1 MQLHQANTLERIES
15 AGDEGSSDVITQP
28 ATGEPWDFSNP
39 NGDEIL
45 ALLKPEGDR
54 KRPIWLVASAL
65 VAGFAS
71 GWAGGFSWY
80 GPANISA
87 LNPITQAETPSR
99 RMAETKSG
107 GKSEGAR
114 KTASTLGLR
123 TPSGASQ
130 VSAVAASIS
139 AKPLAALS
147 DGAHLSVDSSS
158 TASPAIQADMTP
170 TGSIAPRGPFMPAP
184 ETRPTTIEGWTV
196 LDVRG
201 GTAVLGGPDGIRMA
215 TRGDIVPGIGRIDSI
230 VRWGNRWIV
239 ATAGGL
245 IAAP

>member
-15 AGDEGSSDVITQP
+15 AGDEGSSEVITQP

-54 KRPIWLVASAL
+54 KRTIWLVASAL

-87 LNPITQAETPSR
+87 LNPIAQTEAPAHRAAEKR
-99 RMAETKSG
+99 LG
-107 GKSEGAR
+107 GKIEGAR
-114 KTASTLGLR
+114 KTTSTLGLR
-123 TPSGASQ
+123 TPSGATQ
-130 VSAVAASIS
+130 ISAVGASVP
-139 AKPLAALS
+139 AKPPAAES
-147 DGAHLSVDSSS
+147 DGAQLSVE
-158 TASPAIQADMTP
+158 QADMTP
-170 TGSIAPRGPFMPAP
+170 TGSIAPKGPMTPAP
-184 ETRPTTIEGWTV
+184 ETGPTTIEGWTV

-201 GTAVLGGPDGIRMA
+201 GTAVLGGPDGVQMA
-215 TRGDIVPGIGRIDSI
+215 KRGDTVPGIGRIDSI

-239 ATAGGL
+239 ATARGL
-245 IAAP
+245 IATQ

>member
-87 LNPITQAETPSR
+87 LNPITQTETPAHR
-99 RMAETKSG
+99 VAEKRLG
-107 GKSEGAR
+107 GKIEGAR
-114 KTASTLGLR
+114 KTTSTLGLR
-123 TPSGASQ
+123 TPSGATQ
-130 VSAVAASIS
+130 ISAVGASVPV
-139 AKPLAALS
+139 KPLAAAS
-147 DGAHLSVDSSS
+147 DGAQLSVE
-158 TASPAIQADMTP
+158 QADTTP
-170 TGSIAPRGPFMPAP
+170 TGSIAPKGPMTPAP
-184 ETRPTTIEGWTV
+184 ETGPTTIEGWTV

-201 GTAVLGGPDGIRMA
+201 GTAVLGGPDGVQMA
-215 TRGDIVPGIGRIDSI
+215 KRGDTVPGIGRIDSI

-239 ATAGGL
+239 ATARGL
-245 IAAP
+245 IATQ

>member
-15 AGDEGSSDVITQP
+15 AGDEGSSEVITQP

-45 ALLKPEGDR
+45 ALLKPDGDR

-87 LNPITQAETPSR
+87 LNPITQTHRVETR
-99 RMAETKSG
+99 LG
-107 GKSEGAR
+107 GKIEGAR
-114 KTASTLGLR
+114 KTTSTLGLR
-123 TPSGASQ
+123 TPSGATQ
-130 VSAVAASIS
+130 ISAVGANVS
-139 AKPLAALS
+139 AKPLSAAS
-147 DGAHLSVDSSS
+147 DGAQLSVE
-158 TASPAIQADMTP
+158 QADMTP
-170 TGSIAPRGPFMPAP
+170 TGSIAPKGPMMPAP
-184 ETRPTTIEGWTV
+184 ETGPTTIEGWTV

-201 GTAVLGGPDGIRMA
+201 GTAVLGGPDGVRTA
-215 TRGDIVPGIGRIDSI
+215 KRGDTVPGIGRIDSI

-239 ATAGGL
+239 ATASGL
-245 IAAP
+245 IATQ